1 MVLMLDTGLLL
12 TRLAIRRQLEAMP
25 HDVFLIRLIH
35 HATRRAFPGERLWT
49 ATQLTSVATIRFLRI
64 RNREGCDVYFQP
76 YAENQNAGY
85 ILVDLDGADAA
96 IVRAMRVQG
105 HEPCVVLQTS
115 PGHFQAWLHISP
127 SPLEPSLATAVGKHM
142 ARTYGGDPASAGWR
156 HLGRLAGF
164 TNQKPQRRSPNG
176 FLPWVKILHAR
187 AGLASH
193 AGELLEAATA
203 RLIAER
209 CAVASGLNPASLRQ
223 DSTSP
228 TSLAPTEA
236 ALIYQSCIRR
246 WRIAE
251 RFPHTDW
258 SSVDL

>member
-1 MVLMLDTGLLL
+1 MVLMLDPGLLL

-35 HATRRAFPGERLWT
+35 HATRRAFPGERLWN

-76 YAENQNAGY
+76 YAKNQNAGY

-142 ARTYGGDPASAGWR
+142 ARTYGGHPPRAHLCPPLPPSTWLPPTPATPPVPAGVIWE
-156 HLGRLAGF
+156 GW
-164 TNQKPQRRSPNG
+164 P
-176 FLPWVKILHAR
+176 
-187 AGLASH
+187 
-193 AGELLEAATA
+193 
-203 RLIAER
+203 
-209 CAVASGLNPASLRQ
+209 
-223 DSTSP
+223 DSP
-228 TSLAPTEA
+228 TRSLSDAAPMA
-236 ALIYQSCIRR
+236 S
-246 WRIAE
+246 
-251 RFPHTDW
+251 
-258 SSVDL
+258 